1 MELHGNAR
9 GQRSASLH
17 FLLPASAP
25 LHITDPRTFTGNF
38 PIPFLSQRPRTS
50 RNRNSSTDPQYHK
63 TTEDEGEV
71 KDAIPNS
78 ARMKRRKVAGHFQ
91 AGWENEKKK
100 TDGGSGSS
108 LIFSSF
114 VYIHTSLPL
123 RTLSQR
129 EKVVSLFG
137 KQKKS
142 TNLKRLTTAPQ
153 IS

>member
-1 MELHGNAR
+1 M
-9 GQRSASLH
+9 
-17 FLLPASAP
+17 
-25 LHITDPRTFTGNF
+25 
-38 PIPFLSQRPRTS
+38 
-50 RNRNSSTDPQYHK
+50 
-63 TTEDEGEV
+63 